1 MVIERTVVLLP
12 GGMFG
17 PYAPLLFFPMFAAQ
31 RRGAQTK
38 AVDWSDLATIRTLD
52 PEAVVDEV
60 ITQVKPVLDGLVPEA
75 TLVVGKS
82 LGSMAAPLVA
92 ARACPAIWL
101 TPLLHDPSVVKGLHR
116 APAPFLLV
124 GGTSDPTWHSD
135 LARDLS
141 PHVLE
146 VPDADHGLFIPG
158 PLAASVVNLAL
169 VIEAVEDFI
178 DDVVW
183 PTGN

>member
-1 MVIERTVVLLP
+1 VIVERTVVLLP

-31 RRGAQTK
+31 RRGAQTR
-38 AVDWSDLATIRTLD
+38 AVDWFDMVRIRTLD
-52 PEAVVDEV
+52 AEAAVDE
-60 ITQVKPVLDGLVPEA
+60 IIAQVKPALDGLAPEA

-92 ARACPAIWL
+92 ARAAPAIWL
-101 TPLLHDPSVVKGLHR
+101 TPLLHDPRVVDGLHG

-124 GGTSDPTWHSD
+124 GGSSDPMWHSD

-146 VPDADHGLFIPG
+146 VPDADHGLFVPG
-158 PLAASVVNLAL
+158 PLAASVANLAV

-183 PTGN
+183 PTGH